1 MVTAT
6 TAFNDIPIE
15 SFFVNRHRELELLSE
30 HSKKPGTCIAVTGV
44 GGIGK
49 TALLRVFESKYSSRF
64 LGGVFHLSGGE
75 GLPDIQHHLEALR
88 NSEHH
93 SLVVVDDVELLNASE
108 VRNIYETVVNESLST
123 LIFSG
128 RLVPINEIPNAKVI
142 TLSSLNAADLIKA
155 RLKIAPERADIDKAL
170 EIIEGNAA
178 LLQLLVS
185 TPREII
191 QKLHDSFVPE
201 SVRVPEV
208 SEARIQN
215 IRVDINQEKDSGPDL
230 ISIVLSLI
238 LFLAA
243 HVSSL
248 ETEENIINEIHGL
261 QEVLE
266 AQLPEEKRES
276 GINWH
281 YATTFLNLRSS
292 PEVKSDNV
300 VTVLDP
306 NQTFSVFSVNRGW
319 AEISYKDYVSSRE
332 LKGWVYSKYIRPADE
347 NKN

>member
-15 SFFVNRHRELELLSE
+15 SFFVNRHQELELLSE
-30 HSKKPGTCIAVTGV
+30 YSKKPGAYIAVTGFA
-44 GGIGK
+44 GIGK
-49 TALLRVFESKYSSRF
+49 TALLRVFESKHSSRF
-64 LGGVFHLSGGE
+64 LGGVFHLSGRQ
-75 GLPDIQHHLEALR
+75 GLQDIQHHLDALK

-93 SLVVVDDVELLNASE
+93 SLVVVDDVELLNTSE
-108 VRNIYETVVNESLST
+108 VRSIYETVADKSLST

-128 RLVPINEIPNAKVI
+128 RLVPINDIPNAKVI
-142 TLSSLNAADLIKA
+142 ALARLNAADLIKA

-191 QKLHDSFVPE
+191 QKLHDTFVPD
-201 SVRVPEV
+201 SVLVPEISEV
-208 SEARIQN
+208 SIQN
-215 IRVDINQEKDSGPDL
+215 IRFNIHQEKDSGPDL

-238 LFLAA
+238 LFIAA
-243 HVSSL
+243 YVSSI

-261 QEVLE
+261 QEVIE
-266 AQLPEEKRES
+266 AQLPAEEHQS
-276 GINWH
+276 GTNLH

-292 PEVKSDNV
+292 PEVKDDNI
-300 VTVLDP
+300 VTVLAP

-319 AEISYKDYVSSRE
+319 AEISYQDYVSSRE
-332 LKGWVYSKYIRPADE
+332 LKGWVYGKYIRPADE
-347 NKN
+347 SKN